1 MLFCL
6 DKLKKKNNILITVI
20 LFLILLFTI
29 EKFLVVGMVP
39 LFVILILFVVIN
51 KNINHKDKGMISI
64 II

>member
-29 EKFLVVGMVP
+29 EKFLVVGLVP
-39 LFVILILFVVIN
+39 LFTISILFIIVN
-51 KNINHKDKGMISI
+51 KDINHKDKGMRAI